1 MKALI
6 VGLGSIGTRHLNN
19 LYALGI
25 RELNVFRSR
34 NLTPPDTIPDN
45 VSVFHDYDEALS
57 GGPEIVVIAN
67 PTSYHLQFAQ
77 KALEAGCHL
86 YIEKPVSHTLEDT
99 ENLMKTAKD
108 KKRIV
113 AVGCQ
118 LRFHSHLEHI
128 RKWLE
133 QGRVGKVLS
142 VSVDMGEY
150 LPEWHP
156 WEDYRQSYTAR
167 ADMGGG
173 VVLTLIHEIDYVYWL
188 FGRVSRVYATG
199 GHLTSLD
206 IDVEDTALVSLWTQ
220 QGVPIQLRMD
230 YWRKPPVRTMNIVG
244 EKGEIVWDYYKGEII
259 VSDRDSNKEHV
270 EFPETWDRNDMF
282 IAAMQNFLE
291 SIQNR
296 SVPRTPLSEGIEVL
310 KIALA
315 AKTSICQQ
323 KAIEL

>member
-1 MKALI
+1 M
-6 VGLGSIGTRHLNN
+6 
-19 LYALGI
+19 
-25 RELNVFRSR
+25 
-34 NLTPPDTIPDN
+34 
-45 VSVFHDYDEALS
+45 
-57 GGPEIVVIAN
+57 
-67 PTSYHLQFAQ
+67 
-77 KALEAGCHL
+77 
-86 YIEKPVSHTLEDT
+86 
-99 ENLMKTAKD
+99 
-108 KKRIV
+108 
-113 AVGCQ
+113 
-118 LRFHSHLEHI
+118 
-128 RKWLE
+128 
-133 QGRVGKVLS
+133 
-142 VSVDMGEY
+142 
-150 LPEWHP
+150 
-156 WEDYRQSYTAR
+156 
-167 ADMGGG
+167 
-173 VVLTLIHEIDYVYWL
+173 LTLIHEIDYVYWL

-270 EFPETWDRNDMF
+270 ELPETWDRNDMF
-282 IAAMQNFLE
+282 IATMQNFLE

-323 KAIEL
+323 KVIEL